1 MTCDSDDIDARL
13 ARLAQAT
20 ESVKPHAGFASRV
33 MQRIAEEPPSAL
45 TALQA
50 PAWRF
55 FPVGVVAAALALFWA
70 VSVQSEVSEAM
81 AVSDDTE
88 LSW

>member
-1 MTCDSDDIDARL
+1 MSHEEDIDARL
-13 ARLAQAT
+13 ARLAGAT
-20 ESVKPHAGFASRV
+20 AAVGPSAGFSSRV
-33 MQRIAEEPPSAL
+33 MQRIAEEPAAGLAAL
-45 TALQA
+45 RL
-50 PAWRF
+50 PARRF
-55 FPVGVVAAALALFWA
+55 FPVGVLALALALFWA

>member
-1 MTCDSDDIDARL
+1 MTHDSDDIDARL

-20 ESVKPHAGFASRV
+20 ESVGPRAGFSGRV

-45 TALQA
+45 AALRL

-55 FPVGVVAAALALFWA
+55 FPIGVVAAALALFWA
-70 VSVQSEVSEAM
+70 VSVQNQVDEAM

>member
-1 MTCDSDDIDARL
+1 MSHENEDMDERL
-13 ARLAQAT
+13 ARLSDAT
-20 ESVKPHAGFASRV
+20 ASLGPSAGFSSRV
-33 MQRIAEEPPSAL
+33 MQRIAEEPAAGL
-45 TALQA
+45 TALRL

-55 FPVGVVAAALALFWA
+55 FPIGALAAALALFWA
-70 VSVQSEVSEAM
+70 VSVQGEVDEAM